1 MPDYLA
7 LVKFLIEPLLDS
19 QDALRLDCET
29 NSKGDRLRVRVA
41 FDPADRGRVV
51 GRNGRTLQAI
61 RTVVN
66 TAAQSANQVVHL
78 DVYDPNPGDKHADK
92 EVKHSHGRSSP
103 RRKRVN

>member
-1 MPDYLA
+1 VPDFPA
-7 LVKFLIEPLLDS
+7 LIKFLIEPLLDS
-19 QDALRLDCET
+19 PEALKLDCET
-29 NSKGDRLRVRVA
+29 NAKGDRLRLRVA

-66 TAAQSANQVVHL
+66 TAARSANQVVHL
-78 DVYDPNPGDKHADK
+78 DVYDPNPADKHADK

-103 RRKRVN
+103 RRKRVD